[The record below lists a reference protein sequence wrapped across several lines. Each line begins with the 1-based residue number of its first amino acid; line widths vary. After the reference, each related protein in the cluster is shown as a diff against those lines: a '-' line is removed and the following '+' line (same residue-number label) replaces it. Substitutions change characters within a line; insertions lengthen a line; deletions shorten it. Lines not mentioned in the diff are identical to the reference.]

1 MYLASSAIF
10 YNFFLYLF
18 TFSLAICTVKTLRF
32 LINSWYGSPVQNC
45 VRKLRCIL
53 TLQSLIKNIESI
65 SSVDDLA
72 SIKSYVKA
80 SYEWIKASFDVIPI
94 NQLVNGRAQFIDAL
108 LCHLW
113 ELYGLR
119 SESDLALCAV
129 GGYGRGHLQPYSD
142 IDLLIVSKR
151 SLKPDVQEKI
161 SLFITLL
168 WDIKLDI
175 GQSVRTI
182 KDTVKLA
189 KDDITIA
196 TNLVESRL
204 LCGSET
210 VFEKLWEEA
219 NGRHSWSSQAFFS
232 AKYEEQKKRH
242 AKFNGT
248 AYNLEPNVKE
258 NPGCLRDIQSI
269 GWVAKKH
276 FKEYDG
282 WNLVGHGYFTE
293 NEHSEL
299 IACRMHL
306 WKMRCALHLVAGR
319 SENRL
324 LFDYQPDVAAMLG
337 YGEHGKASVE
347 KMMRDFFRTI
357 ARVSELNQ
365 MLLQRFKYDMLNQS
379 VQKTVIVN
387 EDFELLDNMISPR
400 REDVFTTPETILA
413 FLDTITQ
420 NPEVQGLSTTCIR
433 QLRNAQ
439 RQYDASYFVDRPECR
454 RQFMALVKQ
463 PAFFDF
469 AWDIMHQY
477 GILQS
482 YLPEWDAIVGMMQ
495 FDLFHAYT
503 VDEHTHRLVKHVNYF
518 FSDKNK
524 DFPRCGRI
532 CRNLDKPD
540 ILYIAAIFH
549 DIAKGRNG
557 DHSTLGAIDVAK
569 FCKQHDV
576 PEEDANMISWL
587 VENHLLMSVV
597 AQRRDIY
604 DPEVISEF
612 AGAVRSH
619 NHLNLLYTLT
629 LADIRATNDNLWND
643 WKASLLRELYLMTQ
657 KALDNGL
664 QCQVTIKER
673 VDTHKHQAKQILQER
688 AINPE
693 SIDALWARLDDDYF
707 VRFKPTQIAWHTDE
721 IIKAQ
726 NAWLTPEHDGLLV
739 KANDNSAKGGTEIF
753 IYGKDR
759 KALFAQVASVLDSRN
774 CSIHD
779 AHVTVTRDGYVFDS
793 MLILENDGTRLSSDS
808 RIASLEKAVSEQ
820 LEKPG
825 RSHENKRKLPR
836 QMKQLNVPT
845 KVRFFTL
852 NDEATLVELE
862 ALDAPGILAKIGHA
876 FVDTNVT
883 LKLAKIATIGE
894 RAEDIFIVSN
904 DAGVA
909 LTQEQQVSLK
919 KRILFKLDQLEDITI
934 P

>member
-1 MYLASSAIF
+1 M
-10 YNFFLYLF
+10 
-18 TFSLAICTVKTLRF
+18 
-32 LINSWYGSPVQNC
+32 
-45 VRKLRCIL
+45 
-53 TLQSLIKNIESI
+53 TLQSLIKSIETI
-65 SSVDDLA
+65 TTVDDLPA
-72 SIKSYVKA
+72 IKACVEKSYD
-80 SYEWIKASFDVIPI
+80 WIRASFDTTAV
-94 NQLVNGRAQFIDAL
+94 NQLVTGRAQFVDAL

-113 ELYGLR
+113 ELYGLDNNR
-119 SESDLALCAV
+119 DLALCAV

-151 SLKPDVQEKI
+151 PLKPEYQEKI
-161 SLFITLL
+161 GMFITLL
-168 WDIKLDI
+168 WDIKLDV

-182 KDTVKLA
+182 KETVKLA
-189 KDDITIA
+189 KDDISIA

-204 LCGSET
+204 LCGSEQ
-210 VFEKLWEEA
+210 VFDKLWDEV
-219 NGRHSWSSQAFFS
+219 NGRNSWTSKAFFT
-232 AKYEEQKKRH
+232 AKYEEQKNRH

-248 AYNLEPNVKE
+248 AYNLEPNIKE

-293 NEHSEL
+293 QEHSEL
-299 IACRMHL
+299 ITCRMHL
-306 WKMRCALHLVAGR
+306 WKMRCALHLIAGR

-324 LFDYQPDVAAMLG
+324 LFDYQPDVAEMLG
-337 YGEHGKASVE
+337 YGTEGKPSVE

-379 VQKTVIVN
+379 VQRSAIIN

-400 REDVFTTPETILA
+400 HEHVFSSPESILD
-413 FLDTITQ
+413 FLNVIT
-420 NPEVQGLSTTCIR
+420 NTPEVQGLSTTCIR
-433 QLRNAQ
+433 QLRNAH
-439 RQYDASYFVDRPECR
+439 RAFEDSYFVDRPESR
-454 RQFMALVKQ
+454 EKLMHLLRQ
-463 PAFFDF
+463 PDFFNY
-469 AWDIMHQY
+469 AWDVMHHY
-477 GILQS
+477 GILQA

-518 FSDKNK
+518 FSKENK

-532 CRNLDKPD
+532 CRHLDKPEV
-540 ILYIAAIFH
+540 LYIAAIFH

-557 DHSTLGAIDVAK
+557 DHSTLGAVDVAN
-569 FCKQHDV
+569 FCKRHNV
-576 PEEDANMISWL
+576 PDDDAAMIAWL

-612 AGAVRSH
+612 ASAVRSH

-664 QCQVTIKER
+664 QCQVTLNER
-673 VDTHKHQAKQILQER
+673 VATHKHQARQILQER
-688 AINPE
+688 ATNPT
-693 SIDALWARLDDDYF
+693 SIDTLWSRFDDDYF

-726 NAWLTPEHDGLLV
+726 DEWLTPEHEGLLV

-793 MLILENDGTRLSSDS
+793 MLVLENDGSRLSSSS
-808 RIASLEKAVSEQ
+808 RIASLETAVSEQ

-825 RSHENKRKLPR
+825 RAHENKRKLPR
-836 QMKQLNVPT
+836 QMKQLDVPT
-845 KVRFFTL
+845 KVRFFSIGE
-852 NDEATLVELE
+852 DATLVELE

-904 DAGVA
+904 DAGKA

-919 KRILFKLDQLEDITI
+919 KRLLFKLDQLEDITI

>member
-1 MYLASSAIF
+1 
-10 YNFFLYLF
+10 
-18 TFSLAICTVKTLRF
+18 
-32 LINSWYGSPVQNC
+32 
-45 VRKLRCIL
+45 L
-53 TLQSLIKNIESI
+53 TLQSLIKNIDQI
-65 SSVDDLA
+65 TSVDDLVA
-72 SIKSYVKA
+72 IKSCVED
-80 SYEWIKASFDVIPI
+80 SYAWIKASFDSIPV
-94 NQLVNGRAQFIDAL
+94 NQLVTGRAQFVDAL

-113 ELYGLR
+113 HLYGLDNE
-119 SESDLALCAV
+119 SELALCAV

-151 SLKPDVQEKI
+151 TLKPDTQEKV
-161 SLFITLL
+161 SRFITLL
-168 WDIKLDI
+168 WDIKLDV

-182 KDTVKLA
+182 KETVSLA
-189 KDDITIA
+189 KDDISIA

-204 LCGSET
+204 LCGSESI
-210 VFEKLWEEA
+210 FEKLWDEV
-219 NGRHSWSSQAFFS
+219 NGRNSWSSKAFFS
-232 AKYEEQKKRH
+232 AKYDEQKRRH

-248 AYNLEPNVKE
+248 AYNLEPNIKE

-293 NEHSEL
+293 QEHSEL
-299 IACRMHL
+299 ITCRMHL
-306 WKMRCALHLVAGR
+306 WKMRCALHLIAGR

-324 LFDYQPDVAAMLG
+324 LFDYQPDVATMMG
-337 YGEHGKASVE
+337 YGEEGKSSVE

-379 VQKTVIVN
+379 VQRTAMIN

-400 REDVFTTPETILA
+400 HENAFSSPEAILD
-413 FLDTITQ
+413 FLNVVTNT
-420 NPEVQGLSTTCIR
+420 PEVQGLSTTCIR
-433 QLRNAQ
+433 QIRNAH
-439 RQYDASYFVDRPECR
+439 RAFENAYFVERPACR
-454 RQFMALVKQ
+454 EKLMILLKQ
-463 PAFFDF
+463 PDFFNF
-469 AWDIMHQY
+469 GWDIMHQY
-477 GILQS
+477 GILQA

-518 FSDKNK
+518 FSKENK

-532 CRNLDKPD
+532 CRNLDKPEV
-540 ILYIAAIFH
+540 LYISAIFH

-569 FCKQHDV
+569 FCEQHDV
-576 PEEDANMISWL
+576 PANDAAMISWL

-604 DPEVISEF
+604 DPDVISEF

-664 QCQVTIKER
+664 QCQVTLSER
-673 VDTHKHQAKQILQER
+673 VTTHKYQAQQILHER
-688 AINPE
+688 GVNSA
-693 SIDALWARLDDDYF
+693 SIDGLWARLDDDYF
-707 VRFKPTQIAWHTDE
+707 VRFKPTQIAWHTEE
-721 IIKAQ
+721 IVKAQ
-726 NAWLTPEHDGLLV
+726 DDWLTPDSDQLLV

-753 IYGKDR
+753 LFGKDR

-793 MLILENDGTRLSSDS
+793 MLVLENDGSRLSSDS
-808 RIASLEKAVSEQ
+808 RIQSLEKAISTQ

-836 QMKQLNVPT
+836 QMKQLDVPT
-845 KVRFFTL
+845 KVRFFGVS
-852 NDEATLVELE
+852 DEATLVELE

-904 DAGVA
+904 DAGKA